1 MKKNNS
7 QEEGFLDNFLGP
19 LIKVGWPLTKNIL
32 KALANSAL
40 IPLGLT
46 TAASV
51 ANAGIQNKNYG
62 FWMTALIIS
71 NKEMKDTMKIVKSLE
86 EFGSLIKGFNEKIE
100 IEAKEQKGGFL
111 GMLLGIVCSTIPWN
125 LLKWKGVTG
134 AGERTIRTGQD
145 C

>member
-32 KALANSAL
+32 KPLANSAL

-51 ANAGIQNKNYG
+51 TNAGIQNKNHG

-71 NKEMKDTMKIVKSLE
+71 NKEMKDTMKMVKSLE

-100 IEAKEQKGGFL
+100 IEAKEQKDGFL
-111 GMLLGIVCSTIPWN
+111 GILLRIVCSTISWN
-125 LLKWKGVTG
+125 LLKCKGVTG
-134 AGERTIRTGQD
+134 AGERTIRTGQEY
-145 C
+145 